1 MTIKGF
7 QGTSL
12 LDFPGRIAALV
23 FYGGCNL
30 RCPYC
35 HNPQLIDAP
44 DELPDYPE
52 DELLNNLRRRRKFI
66 DGVVISGGEPTL
78 APGLLPLLR
87 EIRALGLQIKLDTN
101 GLRPAVLKA
110 ALAEGLLDYVAVD
123 LKTLPERYGEL
134 GGEGGDIQSFAG
146 GVTMLMASGVD
157 YEFRTTCVPG
167 WIDAETID
175 TLGKTING
183 ARRWALQQFVPEHA
197 LDAQWHAVAAYP
209 AARLQEL
216 AQRAEPYA
224 AEVLLRGL

>member
-66 DGVVISGGEPTL
+66 DGVVVSGGEPTL

-123 LKTLPERYGEL
+123 LKTLPERYSEL
-134 GGEGGDIQSFAG
+134 GGEGGDIRAFAE
-146 GVTMLMASGVD
+146 GVEMLMASGVD

-167 WIDAETID
+167 WIDAETIE
-175 TLGKTING
+175 TLGTTING
-183 ARRWALQQFVPEHA
+183 ARRWVLQQFVPEYA
-197 LDAQWHAVAAYP
+197 LDARWHSVAAYP

-224 AEVLLRGL
+224 SEVLLRGL